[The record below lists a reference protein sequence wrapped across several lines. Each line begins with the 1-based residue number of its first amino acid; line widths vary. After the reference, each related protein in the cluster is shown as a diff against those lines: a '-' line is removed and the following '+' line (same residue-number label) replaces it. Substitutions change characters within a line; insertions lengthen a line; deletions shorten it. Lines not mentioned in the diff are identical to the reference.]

1 MTRGGGGSR
10 GGGGGRGFSGGGRGF
25 SGGRGGAR
33 GGYSGGRGI
42 SGSRAGSGYGRRG
55 GSSYRDRYNRRPW
68 SNRRRNVVNNYYGYG
83 GYGYGDGYYGYNYPL
98 LYDAWATYYPTTTVV
113 QNSDSYCDVSYVSD
127 INDSQYKFN
136 QCTTLA
142 ETGGTPEGREAT
154 LRVCRN
160 TLNQDLSIAQ
170 ASYGACKAAS
180 PVSAYTSPYLSFY

>member
-1 MTRGGGGSR
+1 M
-10 GGGGGRGFSGGGRGF
+10 
-25 SGGRGGAR
+25 
-33 GGYSGGRGI
+33 
-42 SGSRAGSGYGRRG
+42 
-55 GSSYRDRYNRRPW
+55 
-68 SNRRRNVVNNYYGYG
+68 
-83 GYGYGDGYYGYNYPL
+83 
-98 LYDAWATYYPTTTVV
+98 LYDAWATYYPSTTVL
-113 QNSDSYCDVSYVSD
+113 QNTDSYCDVSYVSD

-170 ASYGACKAAS
+170 ATYGACKAAS

>member
-1 MTRGGGGSR
+1 MPRGGGGSR